1 MVHFNPVAHWMKPD
15 IPFSNQEKG
24 FNLYT
29 LSCLGINPKKKI
41 GKKKKKIAPSTC
53 HFNQTGLSNSRL
65 FLNENTSTDSLQ
77 T

>member
-15 IPFSNQEKG
+15 SPFSNQEKG

-41 GKKKKKIAPSTC
+41 GKKKNPQKNRKSTARIALLGVS
-53 HFNQTGLSNSRL
+53 SINSKVMNLL
-65 FLNENTSTDSLQ
+65 FYLY
-77 T
+77 